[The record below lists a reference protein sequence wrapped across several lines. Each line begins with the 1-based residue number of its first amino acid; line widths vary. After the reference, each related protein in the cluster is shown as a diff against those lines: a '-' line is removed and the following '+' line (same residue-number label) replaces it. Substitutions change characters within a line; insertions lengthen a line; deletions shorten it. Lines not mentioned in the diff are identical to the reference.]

1 MSVAFLFHCFGL
13 VEGTPP
19 VFLFVCHTG
28 FSVMRH
34 GSRQRLSLGQQVLCS
49 RELIRLQL
57 ASRYSACLCTPVPV
71 WDGGGKALM
80 DQNIDTRILFK
91 CIHGL
96 TLSLRRK
103 EKKNL
108 FCNKS
113 LRWWTKTLT
122 QEFLS
127 ACYFNPLS
135 SEKQNLVS
143 FWLMHIMLY
152 IIMHRTHY
160 KSNYKRGAT
169 ALCDGMCTLKTTN
182 VYIFD
187 YRCRKINNDDI
198 FIAPEI

>member
-135 SEKQNLVS
+135 LRKTKPGFFLTNAHQG
-143 FWLMHIMLY
+143 LY
-152 IIMHRTHY
+152 NHA
-160 KSNYKRGAT
+160 SN
-169 ALCDGMCTLKTTN
+169 TL
-182 VYIFD
+182 
-187 YRCRKINNDDI
+187 
-198 FIAPEI
+198 

>member
-1 MSVAFLFHCFGL
+1 MFRLSKNDIWSDRTISTRQVYVRGFFVLLFWIGGRDPACF
-13 VEGTPP
+13 
-19 VFLFVCHTG
+19 FLFVCHTG

-57 ASRYSACLCTPVPV
+57 ASRHSACLCTPVPV

-103 EKKNL
+103 EKNL

-135 SEKQNLVS
+135 LRKTKHGFFLTNAHQG
-143 FWLMHIMLY
+143 LY
-152 IIMHRTHY
+152 HHA
-160 KSNYKRGAT
+160 SN
-169 ALCDGMCTLKTTN
+169 TL
-182 VYIFD
+182 
-187 YRCRKINNDDI
+187 
-198 FIAPEI
+198 

>member
-1 MSVAFLFHCFGL
+1 MRRASTQSGKKYIAVTSNTKLTFHGVIVKCSDCQKAIFDLIERSQQDKSMSVAFLFYCFGL

-103 EKKNL
+103 EKTFVLQQK
-108 FCNKS
+108 FKMM
-113 LRWWTKTLT
+113 
-122 QEFLS
+122 E
-127 ACYFNPLS
+127 
-135 SEKQNLVS
+135 QN
-143 FWLMHIMLY
+143 ID
-152 IIMHRTHY
+152 IR
-160 KSNYKRGAT
+160 
-169 ALCDGMCTLKTTN
+169 
-182 VYIFD
+182 IF
-187 YRCRKINNDDI
+187 
-198 FIAPEI
+198 

>member
-1 MSVAFLFHCFGL
+1 MRRASTQSGKKYIAVTSNTKLTFHGVIVKCSDCQKTIFDLIERSQQDKSMSVAFLFHCFVL

-91 CIHGL
+91 CMHGL
-96 TLSLRRK
+96 I
-103 EKKNL
+103 
-108 FCNKS
+108 
-113 LRWWTKTLT
+113 
-122 QEFLS
+122 
-127 ACYFNPLS
+127 NPLP
-135 SEKQNLVS
+135 KTKGKIKLC
-143 FWLMHIMLY
+143 F
-152 IIMHRTHY
+152 
-160 KSNYKRGAT
+160 AT
-169 ALCDGMCTLKTTN
+169 KVLDDGPKH
-182 VYIFD
+182 
-187 YRCRKINNDDI
+187 
-198 FIAPEI
+198 

>member
-1 MSVAFLFHCFGL
+1 MRRALTQSGKKYIAVTSNTKLTFHGVIVKCSDCQKTIFDLIERSQQDKSMSVAFLFYCFGL

-57 ASRYSACLCTPVPV
+57 ASRYSACMCTPVPV

-103 EKKNL
+103 EKKLVLQQKFKMMDQNIDTRIFKCML
-108 FCNKS
+108 F
-113 LRWWTKTLT
+113 
-122 QEFLS
+122 
-127 ACYFNPLS
+127 
-135 SEKQNLVS
+135 
-143 FWLMHIMLY
+143 
-152 IIMHRTHY
+152 
-160 KSNYKRGAT
+160 
-169 ALCDGMCTLKTTN
+169 
-182 VYIFD
+182 
-187 YRCRKINNDDI
+187 
-198 FIAPEI
+198 